1 MLVLGAPIP
10 YLFADMAKYES
21 VAQLSPS
28 HVIIQIVNFINCI
41 ESFNHF
47 H

>member
-28 HVIIQIVNFINCI
+28 HIKSIVNFINCI
-41 ESFNHF
+41 DSFNHF